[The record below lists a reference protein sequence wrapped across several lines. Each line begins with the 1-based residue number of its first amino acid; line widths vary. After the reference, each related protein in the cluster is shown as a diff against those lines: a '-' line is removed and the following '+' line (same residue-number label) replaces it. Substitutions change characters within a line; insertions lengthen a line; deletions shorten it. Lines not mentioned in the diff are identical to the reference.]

1 MITTPVLENL
11 KQKVDGVM
19 EKVLVICDDLWHP
32 AEVIEKGL
40 AARTDGRF
48 SFDIVK
54 AAKDILTPERIAK
67 YRLIVCCKS
76 NNVIAANTAPWFEA
90 GVTEV
95 GPAELEEYV
104 RAGGGLLVIHSG
116 LAYNE
121 ERCPEYVQLVGSA
134 FRGHPPRCTVH
145 LQTAMPAHPVLE
157 GVPDFVIRDEHYA
170 MEMTCEDAQVFL
182 ASRSEKGGVQPAGYT
197 REIGKGRL
205 CALTPGHTLDVWED
219 ERFQRLFT
227 NAAEWCMKE
236 R

>member
-1 MITTPVLENL
+1 
-11 KQKVDGVM
+11 M

-54 AAKDILTPERIAK
+54 AAKDILTLERIAK

-121 ERCPEYVQLVGSA
+121 ERCPEYVH
-134 FRGHPPRCTVH
+134 F
-145 LQTAMPAHPVLE
+145 
-157 GVPDFVIRDEHYA
+157 
-170 MEMTCEDAQVFL
+170 
-182 ASRSEKGGVQPAGYT
+182 
-197 REIGKGRL
+197 
-205 CALTPGHTLDVWED
+205 
-219 ERFQRLFT
+219 
-227 NAAEWCMKE
+227 
-236 R
+236 